1 MIRDGVVLGTSPLV
15 TTTSVDLS
23 RVEYMK
29 DQLRET
35 LRTPGVILAFW
46 ALVLLFAAYI
56 FVVVRYR
63 SKRRAYQKRLELA
76 RTIRLD
82 MEDDEEELRHERR
95 VRATTRRAAQPPPRG
110 RDAHARLRRGRATRV
125 TGERPAAARRT
136 NRPPGAGR
144 EGNKGRPWPRRHA
157 GLL

>member
-95 VRATTRRAAQPPPRG
+95 VRATTGAPRSRRREDEPTRPVPDAKETKDAPG
-110 RDAHARLRRGRATRV
+110 RDATRDYFEEFF
-125 TGERPAAARRT
+125 G
-136 NRPPGAGR
+136 
-144 EGNKGRPWPRRHA
+144 KK
-157 GLL
+157 

>member
-82 MEDDEEELRHERR
+82 MEDD
-95 VRATTRRAAQPPPRG
+95 
-110 RDAHARLRRGRATRV
+110 ART
-125 TGERPAAARRT
+125 
-136 NRPPGAGR
+136 
-144 EGNKGRPWPRRHA
+144 
-157 GLL
+157 

>member
-95 VRATTRRAAQPPPRG
+95 VRATTGTPP
-110 RDAHARLRRGRATRV
+110 
-125 TGERPAAARRT
+125 AARRARVKSSSGT
-136 NRPPGAGR
+136 
-144 EGNKGRPWPRRHA
+144 
-157 GLL
+157 L